1 MKRAHVVI
9 AATAS
14 VVIAGAGG
22 ALAASQLDSPTA
34 RSQAIISDA
43 AGQLNIEPSKLTSAL
58 QKAIDNQID
67 AAVKAGTLTADQG
80 AALKKRIDSGQ
91 VPLVGGLGL
100 GLRGFGHG
108 QFGRHGG
115 FGLGRGMLG
124 ASAAAV
130 ASYLGI
136 TPAELRTELESG
148 KTLAQIAV
156 AHNKTAD
163 GVVSTLLAEAK
174 KRLDAAVTDKKLT
187 AADEQTMLDHLKT
200 LLTAV
205 VNGKR
210 PERPASA
217 GSLPGLG
224 LAPRGFGFDRHG
236 GFGGSRFQQHR
247 SSAPAF
253 F

>member
-22 ALAASQLDSPTA
+22 ALAASKLDSPNA

-43 AGQLNIEPSKLTSAL
+43 AGQLNIDPSKLTSAL

-67 AAVKAGTLTADQG
+67 AAVKDGRLTADQG
-80 AALKKRIDSGQ
+80 AELKKRVDSGQ
-91 VPLVGGLGL
+91 VPLIGGL
-100 GLRGFGHG
+100 GLRGGFDHGPFGGH
-108 QFGRHGG
+108 HG
-115 FGLGRGMLG
+115 FGLGFGFGHGMLG
-124 ASAAAV
+124 EAAAAV

-136 TPAELRTELESG
+136 TTDELRTQLESG

-187 AADEQTMLDHLKT
+187 ADQEQTFLDHLKT
-200 LLTAV
+200 VLTDV
-205 VNGKR
+205 VNGQR
-210 PERPASA
+210 PTLRGSSLFPNAFRSGRP
-217 GSLPGLG
+217 
-224 LAPRGFGFDRHG
+224 G
-236 GFGGSRFQQHR
+236 GFGGFQLQPR
-247 SSAPAF
+247 TSAPGIF
-253 F
+253 